1 MVASSAI
8 TSEGRAVLS
17 MMATGPSEIKGTAAE
32 AIFVKPNRKID
43 FNVAVE
49 QYCGGRLTVLS

>member
-17 MMATGPSEIKGTAAE
+17 KMATDPSEIKGTAAE

-43 FNVAVE
+43 FNVALE
-49 QYCGGRLTVLS
+49 QHCGDRLTVLS